1 MTQNFKILIT
11 KSFDLSPIFTIKF
24 TLIEKKINDI
34 KKWIKKRKLKEKW
47 LEEADIKY
55 INKNIF
61 VDIKTKKF
69 KYQNEFYL

>member
-34 KKWIKKRKLKEKW
+34 KKWIKKRKLKEK
-47 LEEADIKY
+47 
-55 INKNIF
+55 
-61 VDIKTKKF
+61 
-69 KYQNEFYL
+69 